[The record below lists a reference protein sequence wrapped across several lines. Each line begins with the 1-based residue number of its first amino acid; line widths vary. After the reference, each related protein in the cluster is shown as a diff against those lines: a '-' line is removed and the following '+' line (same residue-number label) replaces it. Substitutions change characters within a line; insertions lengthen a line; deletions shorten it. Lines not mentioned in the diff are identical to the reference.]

1 MKKIL
6 VFAAAMAALSSC
18 SKNEVALNT
27 SDTNAITFNTYTG
40 VSTKGAILYQ
50 DDLEA
55 DGFGVLAYDQG
66 SEGEFSDASIPNFM
80 YNTMVSKG
88 ESSGWS
94 YSPTKYWSNDSYN
107 TYSFFGYAP
116 YTATP
121 TTGDIVLSLND
132 DEGAPT
138 ATVTIADDA
147 EDMIDFVA
155 GQVVDITKYGS
166 AATGDSAADVTM
178 YFKHQLT
185 RVSFSAKADTN
196 DDAGV
201 ASTYVNITSIRIL
214 GSAPTSPIAIKT
226 NGADVE
232 VGDSYSTYC
241 ASNALYK
248 VGTYT
253 FATTTTDTDKTVH
266 GQDGTWVAGDQIED
280 AYDTES
286 ILAVV
291 TPNDEGQAFA
301 ETDYATEG
309 VLVQCSDEA
318 QEAGTPLFADG
329 EYLFLIPPVT
339 TNDNDDYVTG
349 ISDAEGYET
358 KIMVEIIYDIVTLDS
373 GLAAGYAPCSTNN
386 LAIAAI
392 PTDALVQGF
401 AYDFLITIT
410 GSSIIDPTDPDFD
423 PTDPDDDQE
432 EEAFDT
438 VVITGTLLEWDET
451 ELDTYPLTL

>member
-6 VFAAAMAALSSC
+6 VFAAVMAALSSC

-27 SDTNAITFNTYTG
+27 SDTNAITFNTYAG
-40 VSTKGAILYQ
+40 VSTKGAILDQ
-50 DDLEA
+50 TALEA

-66 SEGEFSDASIPNFM
+66 SEGEFSDGPIPNFM

-88 ESSGWS
+88 ESNWS
-94 YSPTKYWSNDSYN
+94 YSPIKYWSNDGYN

-121 TTGDIVLSLND
+121 TTGDIVLSGNNVG
-132 DEGAPT
+132 GAPT

-155 GQVVDITKYGS
+155 GQVVDITKYGTTTT
-166 AATGDSAADVTM
+166 AAENAADVTM

-214 GSAPTSPIAIKT
+214 GSAPIIPIDITT
-226 NGADVE
+226 NGVEDVE
-232 VGDSYSTYC
+232 GGVTAYNPAY

-248 VGTYT
+248 AGTYT
-253 FATTTTDTDKTVH
+253 FATTTTDADETVH
-266 GQDGTWVAGDQIED
+266 GQDGTWVAGAQIED
-280 AYDTES
+280 TYDTES

-291 TPNDEGQAFA
+291 TPNDTDEAF
-301 ETDYATEG
+301 ENTDYATPG
-309 VLVQCSDEA
+309 VLVQCSATA
-318 QEAGTPLFADG
+318 QTTGTDLFAED

-339 TNDNDDYVTG
+339 TNADSDYITGIVSNDDDY
-349 ISDAEGYET
+349 DT
-358 KIMVEIIYDIVTLDS
+358 KIMVEIIYDIVTLDE

-401 AYDFLITIT
+401 AYNFLLTIK
-410 GSSIIDPTDPDFD
+410 GSSIVDPTLDPED
-423 PTDPDDDQE
+423 PTTPPDE
-432 EEAFDT
+432 SAFDA
-438 VVITGTLLEWDET
+438 VVITGTLLEWD
-451 ELDTYPLTL
+451 DTKLNDYPLTL